1 MATKGGIVMSI
12 RLSGMVSG
20 MDTEAMVKELMS
32 AQSMKKT
39 KIENKKTKLE
49 WKQEKWKDL
58 NAKVYGLYTNSLTKM
73 KMQSTF
79 SLRGTTSS
87 DSDVVTAKAQSGTAI
102 GANRIKVQQL
112 ASSQYITG
120 EKIAIN
126 NDEESSNK
134 IDGNTSLDKIIGN
147 ETDTVIQIQLGDK
160 KAVDIKIDEGMTVT
174 DFVKKMKEAGINANF
189 DTKQQRFFLSSKESG
204 EDNAFTIV
212 EKKIRRDANNEI
224 IKDENGKTKYFDIN
238 EGVDENDT
246 PNDKNVL
253 HTLGL
258 GQVTKS
264 TDAQGKTTYSYDYD
278 DNLSGDKIS
287 GNNFIAATS
296 AIVTVNGVDFKD
308 NTNEIEVNGVT
319 YTLNAANPDKEVKIE
334 ITKDTSKVY
343 DAVKEFVNEYN
354 DVLKELNT
362 VYSAKSA
369 KDYDVL
375 TDEQK
380 EAMTEKQVEQWEK
393 IIKDSLLRNDSTVSS
408 LASTLRASIYTST
421 KVDGKVY
428 SLSSIGI
435 TTSSDY
441 SEKGLLHIH
450 GDKDDKTY
458 ASDENKLQKMI
469 DEDPDK
475 LMEIL
480 NGFAKNLYD
489 NLTNKMK
496 STSISSALT
505 FYNDKQLNKELT
517 TYKKQISDWE
527 TKLSKMEDRY
537 YKQFS
542 AMETALAKLNSQA
555 TNLANMFPS

>member
-1 MATKGGIVMSI
+1 MSI

-505 FYNDKQLNKELT
+505 FYNDKQMNKELT

>member
-1 MATKGGIVMSI
+1 MAI

-79 SLRGTTSS
+79 SLRGTTST

-102 GANRIKVQQL
+102 GANRITVKQL

-120 EKIAIN
+120 EEISK
-126 NDEESSNK
+126 SSSYK
-134 IDGNTSLDKIIGN
+134 TKVDGSTSLEDILGSK

-160 KAVDIKIDEGMTVT
+160 DAVDIKIDEGMTVT
-174 DFVKKMKEAGINANF
+174 DLVKKMKEAGINANF

-224 IKDENGKTKYFDIN
+224 IKDENGKTKYFDID

-246 PNDKNVL
+246 PHDKNVL

-264 TDAQGKTTYSYDYD
+264 TDEQGNTTYTYDNEGFD
-278 DNLSGDKIS
+278 GKAD
-287 GNNFIAATS
+287 NNFIAATS
-296 AIVTVNGVDFKD
+296 ALVTVNGVDFKD

-319 YTLNAANPDKEVKIE
+319 YMLNSANPNKEVKIE

-343 DAVKEFVNEYN
+343 DQVKEFINEYN

-393 IIKDSLLRNDSTVSS
+393 VIKDSLLRNDSTVSS
-408 LASTLRASIYTST
+408 LASTLRSSIYTNI
-421 KVDGKVY
+421 KIDGKTY

-435 TTSSDY
+435 TTSTDY

-450 GDKDDKTY
+450 GDKDDTVY

-469 DEDPDK
+469 DEDPEK

-505 FYNDKQLNKELT
+505 FYNDKQMNKELT

-542 AMETALAKLNSQA
+542 AMESALSKLNAQA
-555 TNLANMFPS
+555 TNIANMFPS